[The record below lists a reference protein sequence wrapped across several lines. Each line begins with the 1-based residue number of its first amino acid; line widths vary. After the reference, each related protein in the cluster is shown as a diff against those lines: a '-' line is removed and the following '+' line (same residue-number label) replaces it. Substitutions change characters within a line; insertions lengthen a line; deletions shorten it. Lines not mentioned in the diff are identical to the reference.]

1 MNDAGKVAFTPKG
14 DYSSAVTYE
23 CLDTVVYNGNAY
35 AALKTTTGNAPTDSD
50 TDENWKLLARGG
62 TSVPIA
68 TEEIAGVVIA
78 SSDVGVS
85 DTGSMVLKTDF
96 TTQESLA
103 ELTSGESR
111 TTFFGKI
118 AKAVS
123 DLISH
128 TRNTSNPHEV
138 TKSQVGL
145 GNVPNVET
153 NNQTPTYTAASS
165 LTALTSG
172 EKLNVS
178 FGKIAK
184 AINTLISHVSTT
196 ATTSVLGHVKLTN
209 SVSSTSTSTAAV
221 PASVKKAYDLANKA
235 VPTANISQSS
245 AITETGMYVLD
256 AVEKNASVEG
266 TMAHDIAELNSN
278 LGYFMGY
285 SLDGG
290 VRVTTIR
297 YVEIN
302 NYFYYIELSSD
313 ELPSGYKLAEFPMIL
328 ATFNSSVATYPIL
341 YADRVGDNTIRV
353 VFGGTITGSLTIA
366 VQYTIVPA

>member
-14 DYSSAVTYE
+14 DYSSTVTYE
-23 CLDTVVYNGNAY
+23 YLDTVVYNGNAY
-35 AALKTTTGNAPTDSD
+35 AALKTTIGNAPTDSD
-50 TDENWKLLARGG
+50 TDENWRLLARGG

-123 DLISH
+123 
-128 TRNTSNPHEV
+128 
-138 TKSQVGL
+138 
-145 GNVPNVET
+145 
-153 NNQTPTYTAASS
+153 
-165 LTALTSG
+165 
-172 EKLNVS
+172 
-178 FGKIAK
+178 
-184 AINTLISHVSTT
+184 TLISHITT
-196 ATTSVLGHVKLTN
+196 SATSSVLGHVKLTN

-221 PASVKKAYDLANKA
+221 PASVKKAYDLANVA

-245 AITETGMYVLD
+245 AITETGTYVLD

-278 LGYFMGY
+278 LAVKSTPNQITNVFE
-285 SLDGG
+285 S
-290 VRVTTIR
+290 VSKNSCFV
-297 YVEIN
+297 
-302 NYFYYIELSSD
+302 
-313 ELPSGYKLAEFPMIL
+313 SGFVKRIVL
-328 ATFNSSVATYPIL
+328 N
-341 YADRVGDNTIRV
+341 
-353 VFGGTITGSLTIA
+353 GTITANADMYVKIGTIPYPPFYPVLKSINLNLSDKGWLSINELGEVGIMAQRSGSVNTYIDEILI
-366 VQYTIVPA
+366 

>member
-14 DYSSAVTYE
+14 DYSSTVTYE
-23 CLDTVVYNGNAY
+23 YLDTVVYNGNAY

-96 TTQESLA
+96 TTQENLV
-103 ELTSGESR
+103 EITGKESR
-111 TTFFGKI
+111 ATF
-118 AKAVS
+118 
-123 DLISH
+123 
-128 TRNTSNPHEV
+128 
-138 TKSQVGL
+138 
-145 GNVPNVET
+145 
-153 NNQTPTYTAASS
+153 
-165 LTALTSG
+165 
-172 EKLNVS
+172 

-221 PASVKKAYDLANKA
+221 PASVKKAYDLAASA

-245 AITETGMYVLD
+245 AITETGTYVLD
-256 AVEKNASVEG
+256 AAEKNASIEG
-266 TMAHDIAELNSN
+266 TIAHDIAELNSN
-278 LGYFMGY
+278 LNNLLIIRAVTSTTGISFNANGSNYINIYAPEVEGYRPIMSSLY
-285 SLDGG
+285 STNNSMLYCHSISQGTDASTGQIYFNVGLRNTSANTLSG
-290 VRVTTIR
+290 VKPTIR
-297 YVEIN
+297 
-302 NYFYYIELSSD
+302 
-313 ELPSGYKLAEFPMIL
+313 
-328 ATFNSSVATYPIL
+328 IL
-341 YADRVGDNTIRV
+341 YIK
-353 VFGGTITGSLTIA
+353 SLN
-366 VQYTIVPA
+366 

>member
-14 DYSSAVTYE
+14 DYSSTVTYE
-23 CLDTVVYNGNAY
+23 YLDTVVYNGNAY

-96 TTQESLA
+96 TTQENLV
-103 ELTSGESR
+103 EITGKESR
-111 TTFFGKI
+111 ATF
-118 AKAVS
+118 
-123 DLISH
+123 
-128 TRNTSNPHEV
+128 
-138 TKSQVGL
+138 
-145 GNVPNVET
+145 
-153 NNQTPTYTAASS
+153 
-165 LTALTSG
+165 
-172 EKLNVS
+172 

-221 PASVKKAYDLANKA
+221 PASVKKAYDLAASA

-245 AITETGMYVLD
+245 AIKETGTYVLD
-256 AVEKNASVEG
+256 AAEKNASIEG
-266 TMAHDIAELNSN
+266 TIAHDIAELNSN
-278 LGYFMGY
+278 LDNLNVL
-285 SLDGG
+285 LD
-290 VRVTTIR
+290 
-297 YVEIN
+297 
-302 NYFYYIELSSD
+302 
-313 ELPSGYKLAEFPMIL
+313 
-328 ATFNSSVATYPIL
+328 SVAGVI
-341 YADRVGDNTIRV
+341 
-353 VFGGTITGSLTIA
+353 GGTRFTSTHSVSFNNISYAVVNLDITEGYTLPTWCMAIGSINVASGLPVISKITKYSDTQLIIHLNQN
-366 VQYTIVPA
+366 VNETLEITLQYTIVKK